1 MVFFR
6 SIKKEWKCGI
16 PCKHNHEAIK
26 HQRVGLTRTS
36 DFISNWTNGHFECSK
51 EFQQSIGVIEDLLDT
66 YSKQDTW
73 KTCFPNI
80 SKQIYAPVIKSIYK
94 ELELLKDNPEFV
106 ASFFDFL
113 LGTEDFYKVM
123 SFDNEQYT
131 QVSVFNFNG
140 SLNKNSPNLSPDR
153 SIRKTPKPDK
163 ILSLWHDDSYI
174 RIYFDD
180 GWTIKMRIHN
190 ASSRIEKS
198 LKFDAQLEGV
208 PATMMNLCFG
218 WDTE

>member
-1 MVFFR
+1 
-6 SIKKEWKCGI
+6 
-16 PCKHNHEAIK
+16 
-26 HQRVGLTRTS
+26 
-36 DFISNWTNGHFECSK
+36 
-51 EFQQSIGVIEDLLDT
+51 
-66 YSKQDTW
+66 
-73 KTCFPNI
+73 
-80 SKQIYAPVIKSIYK
+80 
-94 ELELLKDNPEFV
+94 
-106 ASFFDFL
+106 
-113 LGTEDFYKVM
+113 M

-140 SLNKNSPNLSPDR
+140 SLNNTSTNMSPDR
-153 SIRKTPKPDK
+153 PIRKTPKRDK